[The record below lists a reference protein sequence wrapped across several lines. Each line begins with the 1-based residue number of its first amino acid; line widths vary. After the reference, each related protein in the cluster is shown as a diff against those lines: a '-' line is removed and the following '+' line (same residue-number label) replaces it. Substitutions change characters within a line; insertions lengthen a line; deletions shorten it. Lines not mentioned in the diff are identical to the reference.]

1 MALSSSTPTT
11 AAVTKKRAGYVYGA
25 SGLAADVMRYQ
36 AGELYV
42 DAINEVTATG
52 FFKYNYPINLIPR
65 IMTTWQVSPSGLDM
79 RISASGED
87 HFVVSFINSS
97 NAAASPVIDP
107 LVTTPHH
114 VGSWLAI
121 L

>member
-1 MALSSSTPTT
+1 MALSSPTPTT
-11 AAVTKKRAGYVYGA
+11 SAVTQKRAGYLHSA
-25 SGLAADVMRYQ
+25 SGLAADIKRFQ

-52 FFKYNYPINLIPR
+52 FFKYNYPIHLIPR

-79 RISASGED
+79 YISASGED
-87 HFVVSFINSS
+87 HFVVSFINGSD
-97 NAAASPVIDP
+97 AAASPVIDP

-114 VGSWLAI
+114 IGSWLTI
-121 L
+121 I